1 MVRLLNENSGTE
13 DIMKDA
19 ALWKQQIWAWLTD
32 TGMWTGTAYT
42 ILKVVIIILITR
54 IGIRLMYRLI
64 DRTMEQRKTRKIM
77 VNSRRM
83 TTIGELLKNV
93 ITVVFNF
100 LLIMLVL
107 SQLGINLAPLI
118 AGAGVI
124 GLAVGFGAQSL
135 VKDII
140 TGFFIIFEDQFAV
153 GDVVET
159 GAYKG
164 TVELIG
170 LRTTRLIGW
179 RGEVYII
186 PNGMITAVTNYS
198 MSNSLAVVD
207 LPVKAERT
215 LQETV
220 NMVNQALEGI
230 QDRNPLVISEPEVL
244 GVQSMNTS
252 EYIIRIV
259 AECQPNTRSEVERD
273 IITEVKKS
281 VEQEEAMRQALLE
294 QAASREQ

>member
-1 MVRLLNENSGTE
+1 
-13 DIMKDA
+13 
-19 ALWKQQIWAWLTD
+19 
-32 TGMWTGTAYT
+32 
-42 ILKVVIIILITR
+42 
-54 IGIRLMYRLI
+54 
-64 DRTMEQRKTRKIM
+64 MEQRKTRKIM

-244 GVQSMNTS
+244 GVQSMSTS

-281 VEQEEAMRQALLE
+281 VEHEEAMRQALLE